1 MGADYFVGFYGIK
14 IALSPDDEDTQEA
27 CALGTDPRS
36 ARAIAA
42 GLETHVGRMTDGE
55 DYFLYIGRIVASIGL
70 QANPYVAHPLPS
82 LVHIAQDVDAR
93 LQQAGFREKPA
104 LHFQLEAK
112 Y

>member
-14 IALSPDDEDTQEA
+14 IALSPDDEDT
-27 CALGTDPRS
+27 
-36 ARAIAA
+36 
-42 GLETHVGRMTDGE
+42 
-55 DYFLYIGRIVASIGL
+55 
-70 QANPYVAHPLPS
+70 
-82 LVHIAQDVDAR
+82 QDVDAR